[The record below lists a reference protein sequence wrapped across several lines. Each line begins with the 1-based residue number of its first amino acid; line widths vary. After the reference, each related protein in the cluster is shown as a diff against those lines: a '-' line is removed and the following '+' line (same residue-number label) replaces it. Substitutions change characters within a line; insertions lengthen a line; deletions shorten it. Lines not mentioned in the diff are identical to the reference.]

1 MCVPP
6 CGGHQCIG
14 AGQRARVADGANVS
28 AVAPKAMVDARQSS
42 LPTTARRRE
51 AGSLHTVRFRFSN
64 LQVMS
69 FPKCVNGSARQE
81 RPKRSKLDFTR
92 MRCVGDAIEVKRK

>member
-1 MCVPP
+1 M
-6 CGGHQCIG
+6 
-14 AGQRARVADGANVS
+14 S
-28 AVAPKAMVDARQSS
+28 QSS
-42 LPTTARRRE
+42 FDHYMTGVKCRGRR
-51 AGSLHTVRFRFSN
+51 LITVRFRFSN